1 MFFQFLFT
9 VTSQPQAGYVESHI
23 TAQNGIAKL
32 LPSLAITCGMK
43 YAQGPLVFGSW

>member
-9 VTSQPQAGYVESHI
+9 VTSHPQAGYVVDI